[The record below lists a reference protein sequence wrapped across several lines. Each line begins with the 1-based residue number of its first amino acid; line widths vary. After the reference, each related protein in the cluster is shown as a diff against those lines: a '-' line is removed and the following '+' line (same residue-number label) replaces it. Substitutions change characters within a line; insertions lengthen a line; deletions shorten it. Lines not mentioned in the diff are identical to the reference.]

1 MRNRKCNNPAPA
13 NEGKTCFDQQLGSEM
28 ESEACNI
35 EPCEGASSFRSGF
48 HVLQIIVDTVVIAC
62 NFPFISYSFTCVT
75 RIRICLIMNFNSVAC
90 VKNAFSLILSDLT
103 QTQSLILQISPV
115 Q

>member
-35 EPCEGASSFRSGF
+35 EQCEGK
-48 HVLQIIVDTVVIAC
+48 T
-62 NFPFISYSFTCVT
+62 
-75 RIRICLIMNFNSVAC
+75 
-90 VKNAFSLILSDLT
+90 
-103 QTQSLILQISPV
+103 
-115 Q
+115 